1 MASFE
6 IRRWESASTLSGRPR
21 KERRS
26 CDYWLYLPDTLA
38 GRSIMLDG
46 DVAADVADAE
56 RAITRLNARARAL
69 IDTEALTR
77 LLLRAESVAS
87 SRIEGLEIGA
97 RRLLRADAAR
107 EFGEAPTDVT
117 SVEVLGNIDA
127 MTFGTQA
134 IGEGDPITV
143 DVLLEVH
150 RRLLADTHLVQ
161 HAGTLRTI
169 QNWIGGSGYNP
180 CSAAFVP
187 PPPESV
193 EPLLEDLCAFCN
205 DDQLPAVAQA
215 AIAHAQFETIHPFV
229 DGNGRVGRALIH
241 LVLRRRG
248 LAPRA
253 LPPISLV
260 LATRANDYIDGLIA
274 TRYDGAP
281 DGKAAHEG
289 LNLWVG
295 RFASAAQ
302 RSVLDA
308 TTFEERVD
316 ELEESWRERLGS
328 VRRGSATDFLLQKL
342 PALPILTVNSAAALI
357 GRSFL
362 AANQA
367 IERLVNADILTS
379 SRAGRR
385 NRAFE
390 ASELISAFTDF
401 ERGLASP
408 TGDTRVAPPTR
419 RVPRRRQLGRELVD
433 AAGERSH
440 LGEDEALGLA
450 DEERHR

>member
-1 MASFE
+1 MAYLE
-6 IRRWESASTLSGRPR
+6 IRRWEPAPHVGGLSR
-21 KERRS
+21 KDRRS
-26 CDYWLYLPDTLA
+26 CDYRVYFPDTLA

-69 IDTEALTR
+69 TDTEALAR

-117 SVEVLGNIDA
+117 AVEVLGNIDA

-134 IGEGDPITV
+134 IGEGDPITI

-150 RRLLADTHLVQ
+150 RRLLADSHLSK
-161 HAGTLRTI
+161 HAGRLRTV
-169 QNWIGGSGYNP
+169 QNWIDGTGYNP

-187 PPPESV
+187 PPPDQV
-193 EPLLEDLCAFCN
+193 EPLLEDLCGFCN

-248 LAPRA
+248 LALRA

-260 LATRANDYIDGLIA
+260 LATWADDYIGGLVA
-274 TRYDGAP
+274 TRYEGAP
-281 DGKAAHEG
+281 DSKAAHEG

-308 TTFEERVD
+308 TTFEGRVD

-328 VRRGSATDFLLQKL
+328 VRRGSATDILLQKL

-357 GRSFL
+357 GRGFL
-362 AANQA
+362 ATNQA
-367 IERLVNADILTS
+367 VDRLVNANILAS
-379 SRAGRR
+379 IRAGRR

-390 ASELISAFTDF
+390 APELIAAFTDF

-419 RVPRRRQLGRELVD
+419 RV
-433 AAGERSH
+433 
-440 LGEDEALGLA
+440 
-450 DEERHR
+450 

>member
-1 MASFE
+1 MAYFE
-6 IRRWESASTLSGRPR
+6 IRHWETTARLSGLPR
-21 KERRS
+21 KDRRS
-26 CDYWLYLPDTLA
+26 CDYRVYFPDTLA

-56 RAITRLNARARAL
+56 RAITRLNAHTRAL
-69 IDTEALTR
+69 TDTEALAR

-107 EFGEAPTDVT
+107 EFGEASTDVT
-117 SVEVLGNIDA
+117 AVEVLGNIDA

-134 IGEGDPITV
+134 IGQGDPITV

-150 RRLLADTHLVQ
+150 RRLLAGTHLSQ
-161 HAGTLRTI
+161 HAGRVRTI

-193 EPLLEDLCAFCN
+193 EPLLEDLCGFCN

-260 LATRANDYIDGLIA
+260 LATQANDYIGGLIA
-274 TRYDGAP
+274 TRYEGSP
-281 DGKAAHEG
+281 EGKAAHDG

-308 TTFEERVD
+308 IAFEGRVD
-316 ELEESWRERLGS
+316 HLEESWRERLGT
-328 VRRGSATDFLLQKL
+328 VRRGSATDILLQKL
-342 PALPILTVNSAAALI
+342 PAVPILTVNSAATLI

-362 AANQA
+362 ATNQA
-367 IERLVNADILTS
+367 VERLVKENILTS
-379 SRAGRR
+379 IRAGRR

-390 ASELISAFTDF
+390 APELIAAFTDF

-408 TGDTRVAPPTR
+408 TGDTRVSPPTR
-419 RVPRRRQLGRELVD
+419 RVPHRRQLGRELLD
-433 AAGERSH
+433 T
-440 LGEDEALGLA
+440 
-450 DEERHR
+450 ERHR